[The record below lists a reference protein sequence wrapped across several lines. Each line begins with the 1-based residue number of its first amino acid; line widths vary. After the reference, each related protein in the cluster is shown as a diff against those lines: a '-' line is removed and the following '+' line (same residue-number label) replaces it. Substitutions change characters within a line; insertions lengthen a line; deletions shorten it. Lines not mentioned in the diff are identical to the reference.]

1 MQSDTRMS
9 LSMTISFLDIFPSVQ
24 SCQAR
29 NPDHTADLCH
39 TSSAPGHKQ
48 WLGCFDVRAVTTAI
62 TLRFCPCSASFSDQS
77 PLLLFL
83 SGVLQV
89 EAMAQLGGLLMIDP
103 ENEAAKN
110 NFFFGGVDN
119 CKWRRPVVPGDCLV
133 SFPSSFM
140 LTAYPV

>member
-1 MQSDTRMS
+1 MDAICLTC
-9 LSMTISFLDIFPSVQ
+9 SVP
-24 SCQAR
+24 A
-29 NPDHTADLCH
+29 
-39 TSSAPGHKQ
+39 
-48 WLGCFDVRAVTTAI
+48 
-62 TLRFCPCSASFSDQS
+62 
-77 PLLLFL
+77 

-133 SFPSSFM
+133 SQSYIAASM
-140 LTAYPV
+140 QYAVQLTSIFLALLMH

>member
-1 MQSDTRMS
+1 
-9 LSMTISFLDIFPSVQ
+9 
-24 SCQAR
+24 
-29 NPDHTADLCH
+29 
-39 TSSAPGHKQ
+39 
-48 WLGCFDVRAVTTAI
+48 
-62 TLRFCPCSASFSDQS
+62 
-77 PLLLFL
+77 LFL

-133 SFPSSFM
+133 SFPLKFHTDCISSIK
-140 LTAYPV
+140 